1 MKRLQG
7 QISPMWMLQRHGTRY
22 CDTREMRKFHKLLG
36 FRDTIVKNH
45 ERGDGKLCS
54 SDIEKFRLWRLD
66 PGMTEAASDN
76 LVPQGYIELRSIA
89 QRLGHAFP
97 ELLHVPHYDEKEF
110 LFRATNR
117 QRTQASMQ
125 SFYGGIFNSSTYP
138 FDDPQ
143 SYNEDRSTPKDLIL
157 LAHKNCPAWTAST
170 IARKNTEC
178 DQFTQGPEMQILFRE
193 ILNRN
198 AMHLLLFLPAD
209 EIKLMYDMCRYESA
223 WYPARESIWCIP
235 FNRTEL
241 EILEFRQDLD
251 YYYFA
256 GPGRDLSSKMGCK
269 TLADMFE
276 HFRRL
281 EDKKSST
288 SQVKG
293 VFYFAHTL
301 TIQHLLSAMG
311 IGVDSPPVT
320 AKDYPSTNRNYRTSL
335 NGPFA
340 TNINAVFYRCNDNTS
355 STNQVMFHVAER
367 PLKISGCNANG
378 MTKNN
383 LLRNVGNNN
392 PPFMEN
398 YLIMIGLF
406 VFQLLQLF

>member
-1 MKRLQG
+1 
-7 QISPMWMLQRHGTRY
+7 
-22 CDTREMRKFHKLLG
+22 MRKFHKLLG

-110 LFRATNR
+110 L
-117 QRTQASMQ
+117 
-125 SFYGGIFNSSTYP
+125 
-138 FDDPQ
+138 
-143 SYNEDRSTPKDLIL
+143 
-157 LAHKNCPAWTAST
+157 AHKNCPAWTAST

-193 ILNRN
+193 VSERLGFRINETTLGI
-198 AMHLLLFLPAD
+198 D

-340 TNINAVFYRCNDNTS
+340 TNINAVFYRFVA
-355 STNQVMFHVAER
+355 QVNR
-367 PLKISGCNANG
+367 
-378 MTKNN
+378 
-383 LLRNVGNNN
+383 
-392 PPFMEN
+392 
-398 YLIMIGLF
+398 
-406 VFQLLQLF
+406 